1 MVENEEDI
9 KLESDAVRIVLRA
22 SSNASGKARSHLYN
36 KYLRSL
42 LTAKATSKEEEKAA
56 MQEGLNMLTKGLL
69 TNLVAVVTINSK
81 IKHVEA
87 LQEAGLLTSVQAGHL
102 MHNFGNDLAKSKST
116 YEVTQD
122 KQVEQL
128 YKRQKTGFI
137 DRHVED
143 DDTATP
149 ESKSSADHDEAASS
163 KAAAAAIV
171 PVDSTLEAAIDVV
184 VEVDAGGESKLN
196 KETTDSHDAVA
207 RPNQFII
214 EESRRRQTA
223 RQAKEAATAA
233 ANADVVR
240 APASYLKQE
249 DRRRKAEA
257 NAATATQAGITVFQ
271 PSVTHSIK
279 GKNRASPAD
288 VALDIKASE
297 GGGGGGGGGN
307 GGGGVRSGPRGFVLR
322 SPNPDQDRDQS
333 GGGDDGSDIS
343 SDVPASPC
351 PPAVTRFVERNN
363 VATPPK
369 SGAAKLKSAEMATDA
384 MNTSKSTK
392 KKILKAKSIEEEL
405 AREGGAPEDED
416 GESET
421 ML

>member
-1 MVENEEDI
+1 MPIPTYTTHTHTHTRAREQAHRNARKEIRKYFGEGSIISELRNVREFMVENKDDI
-9 KLESDAVRIVLRA
+9 RFENDAVRIVLQA

-42 LTAKATSKEEEKAA
+42 LTKGSTLD
-56 MQEGLNMLTKGLL
+56 EGLNMLTKGLL

-128 YKRQKTGFI
+128 YMRQKTGII
-137 DRHVED
+137 DRHAED
-143 DDTATP
+143 DDTAIP
-149 ESKSSADHDEAASS
+149 ESKSSADRDEAANTALSSS

-184 VEVDAGGESKLN
+184 VEEDAGGESKLN
-196 KETTDSHDAVA
+196 KETTGSRDAVA
-207 RPNQFII
+207 KPNQFII

-223 RQAKEAATAA
+223 RQAEEAATAA
-233 ANADVVR
+233 VNADVVS
-240 APASYLKQE
+240 APASYLKHE

-257 NAATATQAGITVFQ
+257 KAATAKQAGITVFQ
-271 PSVTHSIK
+271 PSATHSME
-279 GKNRASPAD
+279 GKNSDTFGSA
-288 VALDIKASE
+288 
-297 GGGGGGGGGN
+297 
-307 GGGGVRSGPRGFVLR
+307 
-322 SPNPDQDRDQS
+322 NPDQDRDQS
-333 GGGDDGSDIS
+333 GGEDDRSDIS

-363 VATPPK
+363 CATPPR
-369 SGAAKLKSAEMATDA
+369 SGARSGAGKLKV
-384 MNTSKSTK
+384 
-392 KKILKAKSIEEEL
+392 KAKKSIEEEL
-405 AREGGAPEDED
+405 AREGGGPEDGD
-416 GESET
+416 GDSET